1 VLVVAVGLM
10 AAAAFAARFV
20 RAEDADRR
28 LPLPR
33 WAGWAALAAI
43 AALLVVP
50 IAAAG
55 GKQQAPPATG
65 ATNQRFASLGSNRY
79 GYWRVAIDAGADH
92 PFKGVGASGFRVAW
106 LAHRKV
112 DETVRDAHSLELET
126 FAELG
131 LVGVAILAVL
141 LGAVALSIRAAH
153 RVDPV
158 LVAGPAAALTA
169 WAFHSA
175 IDWDWEMPALTLIA
189 VVLAGATL
197 AVGRQ
202 DRG

>member
-1 VLVVAVGLM
+1 
-10 AAAAFAARFV
+10 
-20 RAEDADRR
+20 
-28 LPLPR
+28 
-33 WAGWAALAAI
+33 
-43 AALLVVP
+43 
-50 IAAAG
+50 
-55 GKQQAPPATG
+55 
-65 ATNQRFASLGSNRY
+65 
-79 GYWRVAIDAGADH
+79 
-92 PFKGVGASGFRVAW
+92 
-106 LAHRKV
+106 
-112 DETVRDAHSLELET
+112 VRDAHSLELET

-175 IDWDWEMPALTLIA
+175 IDWDWEMPALTLPA
-189 VVLAGATL
+189 VVLAGALL

-202 DRG
+202 GRG